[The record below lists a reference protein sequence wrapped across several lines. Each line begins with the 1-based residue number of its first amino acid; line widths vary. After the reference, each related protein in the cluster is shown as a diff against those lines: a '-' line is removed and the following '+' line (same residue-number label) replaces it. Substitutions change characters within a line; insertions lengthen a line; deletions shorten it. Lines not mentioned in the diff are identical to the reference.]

1 MKKYLAIIASCVMML
16 GFTACGNTESGANDT
31 TAVLSAE
38 SVVSDAASE
47 NISEE
52 NNEITDGSEQPADD
66 EAAESTEQNDTS
78 AETYETEASEAD
90 PQGAKQLVVYFS
102 CTGNTKA
109 VAERIAELC
118 NADIYEIVPSE
129 PYTAD
134 DIDYNQSDC
143 RANLEMNDENARPAI
158 GSETLDLSD
167 YDTIYIGYPIW
178 WGTMPRIINTFLD
191 TYDLS
196 DKTVMPFCTSGSS
209 GISTSVSAIRD
220 AEPNADV
227 KDGFR
232 AEDENDSGIDEW
244 LENNN

>member
-16 GFTACGNTESGANDT
+16 GFTACGNAANET
-31 TAVLSAE
+31 NYTSASQTAE
-38 SVVSDAASE
+38 AAV
-47 NISEE
+47 SEE
-52 NNEITDGSEQPADD
+52 NNEKTDVSEQPADD
-66 EAAESTEQNDTS
+66 KAAESTEQ
-78 AETYETEASEAD
+78 SEATAEPIPSESD
-90 PQGAKQLVVYFS
+90 SQTSKQLVVYFS

-109 VAERIAELC
+109 VAEKIAELC
-118 NADIYEIVPSE
+118 GADIYEIVPSE

-167 YDTIYIGYPIW
+167 YDTVFIGYPIW

-244 LENNN
+244 VESSN